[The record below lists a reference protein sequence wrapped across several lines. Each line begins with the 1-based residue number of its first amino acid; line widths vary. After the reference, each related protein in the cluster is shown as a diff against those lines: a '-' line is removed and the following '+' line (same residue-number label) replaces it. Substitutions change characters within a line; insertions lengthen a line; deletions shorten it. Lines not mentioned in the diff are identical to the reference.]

1 MAWDF
6 ETEPEF
12 QEKLDWMDRFVRDE
26 VEPLDLAF
34 RDSGAPYDRKN
45 PVYRQV
51 TAPLKAEV
59 KRRGLWACHLGP
71 ELGGLGYGQ
80 LKLALINEIL
90 GRSTWAPSVFGCQAP
105 DSGNAEILAHYGT
118 PEQKQ
123 RYLQPLLDGEIVSCF
138 SMTEPQAGADPRE
151 FRCRAVRDGDH
162 WVLDGEKYFSS
173 NADFAEFLIVMAI
186 TNTDVP
192 VHQGASMFLVPKSTP
207 GLNLV
212 RMAGLGGEPLGHGH
226 HAYIRY
232 ERCRVPAENL
242 LGGEGQAFAIAQTRL
257 GGGRIH
263 HAMRTVAMV
272 RKALRM
278 MCERA
283 LSRRT
288 QGDVLANKQMVQQY
302 IADSFI
308 QLEQFRLL
316 VLYTAWHIDK
326 GHKKEARTYVAA
338 VKVQMADVLHDVVR
352 RALQVHGALGCSNE
366 MPLAGLWMTVPV
378 MGIADGPTEVHKL
391 TVAKAVLSQHE
402 PYQGTWPNDF
412 LPERVAEAKARV
424 ARFLARET
432 GDL

>member
-12 QEKLDWMDRFVRDE
+12 QQKLDWMDAFVRE
-26 VEPLDLAF
+26 KVEPLDLAF
-34 RDSGAPYDRKN
+34 RDSGSPYDRKN
-45 PVYRQV
+45 AVFRKI
-51 TAPLKAEV
+51 TAPLKEEV
-59 KRRGLWACHLGP
+59 KQQGLWACHLGP
-71 ELGGLGYGQ
+71 ELGGKGYGQ

-90 GRSTWAPSVFGCQAP
+90 GRSNWAPSIFGCQAP

-118 PEQKQ
+118 PEQKT
-123 RYLQPLLDGEIVSCF
+123 RYLAPLLEGDIVSCF

-151 FRCRAVRDGDH
+151 FTCRAVKDGNE
-162 WVLDGEKYFSS
+162 WVINGEKYFSS
-173 NADFAEFLIVMAI
+173 NADLATFLIVMVI
-186 TNTDVP
+186 TDPNVP
-192 VHQGASMFLVPKSTP
+192 VHQGASMFLVPRDNP
-207 GLNLV
+207 GVNMV

-232 ERCRVPAENL
+232 ENCRVPSENL
-242 LGGEGQAFAIAQTRL
+242 LGGEGQAFTIAQTRL

-272 RKALRM
+272 KKSIQM

-288 QGDVLANKQMVQQY
+288 QGEVLASKQLVQQY

-326 GHKKEARTYVAA
+326 GHKREARTYIAA
-338 VKVQMADVLHDVVR
+338 VKVQMAEVLHDVVR

-366 MPLAGLWMTVPV
+366 MPLANLWLAVPV

-391 TVAKAVLSQHE
+391 TVAKQVLRDYQ
-402 PYQGTWPNDF
+402 PYEGVWPRDF
-412 LPERVAEAKARV
+412 LPSRVAEAR
-424 ARFLARET
+424 ARFAEYI
-432 GDL
+432 DQEK